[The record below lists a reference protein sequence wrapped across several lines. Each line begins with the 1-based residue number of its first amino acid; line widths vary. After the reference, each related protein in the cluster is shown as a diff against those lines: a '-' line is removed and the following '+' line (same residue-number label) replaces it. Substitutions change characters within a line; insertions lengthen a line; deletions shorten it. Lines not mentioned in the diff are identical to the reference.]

1 MSDGPVRDRSASA
14 HEPDPAIAGDRR
26 LVDRCLAGDES
37 AHARLVRDLSPL
49 VWSLCR
55 RAGLARAEAEDLA
68 QDAFCCAVAALPR
81 YRGQSRLSTWFCT
94 VVLRRIVDYRR
105 APARRYESTMA
116 ESRCESPAIEIEA
129 SGPSPESDAI
139 DAQRRDRV
147 RAALDSLREPDR
159 SVLSAYYLAEM
170 PVAEIARVLA
180 IPEGTVKTHL
190 HRGRR
195 VLRDRLSDLC

>member
-1 MSDGPVRDRSASA
+1 VSDGAARDRSASP

-49 VWSLCR
+49 VWLLCR
-55 RAGLARAEAEDLA
+55 RAGLARAEAEDVA

-105 APARRYESTMA
+105 APARKYESTMA

-129 SGPSPESDAI
+129 SEPSPESGAI

-195 VLRDRLSDLC
+195 ALRDRLSDLC